1 MPAPFSHSAR
11 RRTSRGSVIVV
22 VLTTLMFAAFAL
34 VAFMDRAA
42 VDLLVDHR
50 ESVKR
55 RLRVEAF
62 SALEMTLGV
71 LAEFKDA
78 SNGLRSPAEGWD
90 DPLGFAGY
98 EPEEGRTVTVTFSD
112 ESGKLSLPRASP
124 QTLLQLLLYWEVPK
138 PRAEEVVDALAG
150 WMKPGHVYGTTWQP
164 DYESKPVPYR
174 PPGRPLRS
182 FHELASI
189 EKAREFFFDQAGRPN
204 AYWRRFAENVSLFD
218 FPQSNLNG
226 ARPDVL
232 AALGQYGPEQAKG
245 MSDFL
250 RGEGRFERRGPGVFR
265 SPQEIGQVAGSSGN
279 SAGFALNLSALR
291 IHVFVREGRNEY
303 RVAAVVAAPG
313 AASAVPPGPPP
324 GPVKAE
330 TRAGPTPTPPPQ
342 PPGPAAPTP
351 SGTLDQRL
359 RYPWLILEVRENED
373 IPREATP

>member
-1 MPAPFSHSAR
+1 MPAPASRSAR
-11 RRTSRGSVIVV
+11 RRASRGSVIVV
-22 VLTTLMFAAFAL
+22 VLTTLMFAALAL

-62 SALEMTLGV
+62 SALELTLGV
-71 LAEFKDA
+71 LAEFKEA
-78 SNGLRSPAEGWD
+78 GNGLRSPAEGWD

-112 ESGKLSLPRASP
+112 ESGKLPLPRTSP

-138 PRAEEVVDALAG
+138 ARAEEVVDALLG
-150 WMKPGHVYGTTWQP
+150 WMKPGHVYSTPWQP

-189 EKAREFFFDQAGRPN
+189 EKAREFFYDEAGRPN
-204 AYWRRFAENVSLFD
+204 AYWRRFAENVSLFN
-218 FPQSNLNG
+218 FPQPNLNG

-232 AALGQYGPEQAKG
+232 AALGQYDPEQAKG
-245 MSDFL
+245 MTDFL
-250 RGEGRFERRGPGVFR
+250 RGAGRFERGGPGVFR
-265 SPQEIGQVAGSSGN
+265 NPQDIGRIAGPAGN
-279 SAGFALNLSALR
+279 PAGFALNISALR
-291 IHVFVREGRNEY
+291 IHVLVREGRNEY
-303 RVAAVVAAPG
+303 RLAVVVAAPG

-324 GPVKAE
+324 GPAKAE
-330 TRAGPTPTPPPQ
+330 TRLGPNPPPPPA
-342 PPGPAAPTP
+342 PPGPAPAAGGGAT
-351 SGTLDQRL
+351 DERL
-359 RYPWLILEVRENED
+359 RYPWVILEVRENEE

>member
-1 MPAPFSHSAR
+1 MPAPHSASLR
-11 RRTSRGSVIVV
+11 RRPARGSVIVV
-22 VLTTLMFAAFAL
+22 VLTTLMFAALAL

-62 SALEMTLGV
+62 SALELTLGV
-71 LAEFKDA
+71 LAEFKEAD
-78 SNGLRSPAEGWD
+78 NGLRSPADGWD

-112 ESGKLSLPRASP
+112 ESGKLSLPRTSP
-124 QTLLQLLLYWEVPK
+124 QTLLQLLLVWEVPRA
-138 PRAEEVVDALAG
+138 RAEEVVDALLG
-150 WMKPGHVYGTTWQP
+150 WMKPGHVYSTPWQP

-189 EKAREFFFDQAGRPN
+189 EKAREFFYDEAGRPN

-218 FPQSNLNG
+218 FPQPNLNG

-232 AALGQYGPEQAKG
+232 AALGQYDPEQAKG
-245 MSDFL
+245 MTDFL
-250 RGEGRFERRGPGVFR
+250 RGTGRFERGGPGVFR
-265 SPQEIGQVAGSSGN
+265 NPQDIGRIAGPSGN
-279 SAGFALNLSALR
+279 PAGFALNVSALR
-291 IHVFVREGRNEY
+291 VHVQVREGRNEY
-303 RVAAVVAAPG
+303 RLAVVVAAHG

-324 GPVKAE
+324 GPVKAD
-330 TRAGPTPTPPPQ
+330 TRPGPNPPPPPA
-342 PPGPAAPTP
+342 PPGPAPAAGGGAT
-351 SGTLDQRL
+351 DERL
-359 RYPWLILEVRENED
+359 RYPWVILEVRENEE
-373 IPREATP
+373 IPRESTP

>member
-1 MPAPFSHSAR
+1 MPAPASRSAR
-11 RRTSRGSVIVV
+11 RRASRGSVIVV
-22 VLTTLMFAAFAL
+22 VLTTLMFAALAL

-62 SALEMTLGV
+62 SALELTLGV
-71 LAEFKDA
+71 LAEFKEA
-78 SNGLRSPAEGWD
+78 GNGLRSPAEGWD

-112 ESGKLSLPRASP
+112 ESGKLPLPRTAP
-124 QTLLQLLLYWEVPK
+124 QTLLQLLLHWEVPK
-138 PRAEEVVDALAG
+138 ARAEEVVDALLG
-150 WMKPGHVYGTTWQP
+150 WMKPGHVYSTPWQP
-164 DYESKPVPYR
+164 DYESKPLPYR

-189 EKAREFFFDQAGRPN
+189 EKAREFFYDEAGRPN

-218 FPQSNLNG
+218 FPQPNLNG

-232 AALGQYGPEQAKG
+232 AALGQYGPEEAKG

-250 RGEGRFERRGPGVFR
+250 RGAGRFERGGPGVFR
-265 SPQEIGQVAGSSGN
+265 NPQEIGRVAGPSGN
-279 SAGFALNLSALR
+279 PAGFALNLSALR
-291 IHVFVREGRNEY
+291 IHVLVREGRNEY
-303 RVAAVVAAPG
+303 RVAVVVAAPG
-313 AASAVPPGPPP
+313 AAAAVPPGPPP

-330 TRAGPTPTPPPQ
+330 NRPGATPPPPPTPPLPA
-342 PPGPAAPTP
+342 PAAGAGAT
-351 SGTLDQRL
+351 DERL
-359 RYPWLILEVRENED
+359 RYPWVILEVRENED
-373 IPREATP
+373 IPREATA

>member
-1 MPAPFSHSAR
+1 MPAPLPPSR
-11 RRTSRGSVIVV
+11 RRRSSRGSVIVV
-22 VLTTLMFAAFAL
+22 VLTTLMFAALAL

-62 SALEMTLGV
+62 SALELTLGV
-71 LAEFKDA
+71 LAEFKEVD
-78 SNGLRSPAEGWD
+78 NGLRSPAEGWA

-112 ESGKLSLPRASP
+112 ESGKLPLPRTSP

-138 PRAEEVVDALAG
+138 ARAEEVVDALLG
-150 WMKPGHVYGTTWQP
+150 WMKPGHVYSTPWQP

-189 EKAREFFFDQAGRPN
+189 EKAREFFYDEAGRPN

-218 FPQSNLNG
+218 FPQPNLNG
-226 ARPDVL
+226 AKPDVL
-232 AALGQYGPEQAKG
+232 AALGQYSPEQAKG
-245 MSDFL
+245 MTEFL
-250 RGEGRFERRGPGVFR
+250 RGEGRFERGGPGVFR
-265 SPQEIGQVAGSSGN
+265 NPQEIGNVAGPSGN
-279 SAGFALNLSALR
+279 PAGFVLNIAALR
-291 IHVFVREGRNEY
+291 IHVTVREGRNEY
-303 RVAAVVAAPG
+303 RLAVVVAAPG
-313 AASAVPPGPPP
+313 GASAVPPGPPP

-330 TRAGPTPTPPPQ
+330 TRAGPTPTPPPP
-342 PPGPAAPTP
+342 PPGPAVPAGAGAT
-351 SGTLDQRL
+351 DERL
-359 RYPWLILEVRENED
+359 RYPWVILEVRENEE
-373 IPREATP
+373 ITREAAP

>member
-1 MPAPFSHSAR
+1 MPAPLPRSAR

-22 VLTTLMFAAFAL
+22 VLTTLMFAALAL

-71 LAEFKDA
+71 LAEFKEA
-78 SNGLRSPAEGWD
+78 GNGLRSPAEGWD

-112 ESGKLSLPRASP
+112 ESGKLPLPRTSP

-138 PRAEEVVDALAG
+138 ARAEEVVDALLG
-150 WMKPGHVYGTTWQP
+150 WMKPGHVYSTPWQP

-189 EKAREFFFDQAGRPN
+189 EKARDFFYDEAGRPN
-204 AYWRRFAENVSLFD
+204 GYWRRFAENVSLFD
-218 FPQSNLNG
+218 FPQPNLNG

-250 RGEGRFERRGPGVFR
+250 RGEGRFERGGPGVFR
-265 SPQEIGQVAGSSGN
+265 NPQEIGQVAGPSGN
-279 SAGFALNLSALR
+279 PAGFALNLSALR
-291 IHVFVREGRNEY
+291 IHVLVREGRNEY
-303 RVAAVVAAPG
+303 RLAVVVAAPG

-330 TRAGPTPTPPPQ
+330 TRPGPTPTPPPP
-342 PPGPAAPTP
+342 PPGPAAPA
-351 SGTLDQRL
+351 GTGATDERL
-359 RYPWLILEVRENED
+359 RYPWVILEVRENEE

>member
-1 MPAPFSHSAR
+1 MPAPLPCSTR
-11 RRTSRGSVIVV
+11 RRTARGSVIVV

-34 VAFMDRAA
+34 VTFMDRAA

-62 SALEMTLGV
+62 SALELTLGV
-71 LAEFKDA
+71 LAEFKEA
-78 SNGLRSPAEGWD
+78 GNGLRSPAEGWD

-98 EPEEGRTVTVTFSD
+98 EPEEGRTVTITFSD
-112 ESGKLSLPRASP
+112 ESGKLPLPRTSP

-138 PRAEEVVDALAG
+138 ARAEEVVDALLG
-150 WMKPGHVYGTTWQP
+150 WMKPGHVYSTPWQP
-164 DYESKPVPYR
+164 DYDSKPIPYR

-189 EKAREFFFDQAGRPN
+189 EKARDFFYDEAGRPN

-218 FPQSNLNG
+218 FPQPNLNG

-250 RGEGRFERRGPGVFR
+250 RGEGRFGRGGPGVFR
-265 SPQEIGQVAGSSGN
+265 NAQEIGQVAGPSGN
-279 SAGFALNLSALR
+279 PAGFALNLSALR
-291 IHVFVREGRNEY
+291 IHVLVREGRNEY
-303 RVAAVVAAPG
+303 RLAVVVAAPG
-313 AASAVPPGPPP
+313 AASAVPPAMPP
-324 GPVKAE
+324 GPAKAE
-330 TRAGPTPTPPPQ
+330 TRPGPTPPPT
-342 PPGPAAPTP
+342 PPPPAAPARAGAP
-351 SGTLDQRL
+351 NEGL
-359 RYPWLILEVRENED
+359 RYPWVILEVRENED
-373 IPREATP
+373 IPREATE

>member
-1 MPAPFSHSAR
+1 MPAPLPRSAR
-11 RRTSRGSVIVV
+11 RRPSRGSVIVV

-71 LAEFKDA
+71 LAEFKEA
-78 SNGLRSPAEGWD
+78 GNGLRSPAEGWD

-112 ESGKLSLPRASP
+112 ESGKLPLPRTSP

-138 PRAEEVVDALAG
+138 ARAEEVVDALVG
-150 WMKPGHVYGTTWQP
+150 WMKPGHVYSTPWQP

-189 EKAREFFFDQAGRPN
+189 EKAREFFYDETGRPN

-218 FPQSNLNG
+218 FPQPNLNG

-250 RGEGRFERRGPGVFR
+250 RGEGRFGRGGPGVFR
-265 SPQEIGQVAGSSGN
+265 NPQEIGQVAGPSGN
-279 SAGFALNLSALR
+279 PAGFALNLSALR
-291 IHVFVREGRNEY
+291 IHVLVREGRNEY

-313 AASAVPPGPPP
+313 AASTVPSGPPP

-330 TRAGPTPTPPPQ
+330 TRPGPTPTPPPR
-342 PPGPAAPTP
+342 PPGPAAPAG

-373 IPREATP
+373 IPREAIP